1 MLAEVCSLAG
11 GGITRNRKRGFDL
24 LAPHYRW
31 MERVLAGSLLQ
42 SCRTKHLA
50 AIANSRRIL
59 LLGEGPG
66 RFLSEVIRSCPG
78 AEITCLDSSA
88 RMLQQ
93 ARRVTPEHAS
103 VSFLH
108 ADAFAHDLG
117 LEKYDAVATHF
128 FLDCFPPEQLRV
140 LISRVA
146 VALKPGGAWLLTDFR
161 LPPSGARRWR
171 AAAILKVM
179 YFFFRTVTALPARN
193 LTNPDSYFNQ
203 NGLALLNRYTANFGL
218 LHSDLWRKDLSILT
232 GAAFVQ

>member
-11 GGITRNRKRGFDL
+11 GGTRSARRGFDL

-42 SCRTKHLA
+42 ACRTKHLP
-50 AIANSRRIL
+50 AIANSRKFL

-66 RFLSEVIRSCPG
+66 RFLAEVIRSCPG

-103 VSFLH
+103 VSFVH
-108 ADAFAHDLG
+108 ADVFAHDLG

-128 FLDCFPPEQLRV
+128 FLDCFAPEQLPV
-140 LISRVA
+140 LASRVA
-146 VALKPGGAWLLTDFR
+146 RALKPGGAWLLTDFR

-171 AAAILKVM
+171 AAAILKLM
-179 YFFFRTVTALPARN
+179 YLFFRTVTALPARN
-193 LTNPDSYFNQ
+193 LTNPDSYLKQ
-203 NGLALLNRYTANFGL
+203 NGLTLLDRYTANFGL
-218 LHSDLWRKDLSILT
+218 LHSDLWRKS
-232 GAAFVQ
+232 